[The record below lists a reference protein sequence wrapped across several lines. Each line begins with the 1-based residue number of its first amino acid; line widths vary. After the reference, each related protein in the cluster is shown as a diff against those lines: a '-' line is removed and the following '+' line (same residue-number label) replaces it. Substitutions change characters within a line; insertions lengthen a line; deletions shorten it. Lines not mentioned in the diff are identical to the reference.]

1 MKVELEVCLRL
12 LIRNSLLLWN
22 RLLLFL
28 TMEDKL
34 RFKDSG
40 SLLAYL
46 KIESYMFPR
55 LLFSLLNYLLRK
67 ARSVGRW
74 HLLLLR
80 LLNGLAEFSQV
91 NE

>member
-1 MKVELEVCLRL
+1 MKVELEVCLG
-12 LIRNSLLLWN
+12 LLLWN

-34 RFKDSG
+34 WFKDSCG
-40 SLLAYL
+40 LLAYL
-46 KIESYMFPR
+46 KIESYMFLR
-55 LLFSLLNYLLRK
+55 LLLSLFNYLLSK

-74 HLLLLR
+74 HLLLR
-80 LLNGLAEFSQV
+80 LLYGLAELSQV